1 GGGPGPGRA
10 RAGVAAHAG
19 RDPGA
24 PGLARPG
31 AVVRRAG
38 GVAALAEAPGLL
50 AELAARCDFPPAGTQ
65 VCCAVSGGAD
75 SLALLALAG
84 GAGGGGTAGQGAPG
98 VRPGSDRE
106 ASVVRSAAER
116 LGAAFRAERVVVE
129 PGANVEARAR

>member
-50 AELAARCDFPPAGTQ
+50 AELAARCDFPPAGTE

-75 SLALLALAG
+75 SLALLALA
-84 GAGGGGTAGQGAPG
+84 
-98 VRPGSDRE
+98 
-106 ASVVRSAAER
+106 
-116 LGAAFRAERVVVE
+116 
-129 PGANVEARAR
+129 VEAGCVGTGVPVDPGLGGRG